1 MGITLHYNGVL
12 RHNTSLSDL
21 IRDTMAVV
29 KRSAGWGAHVFKE
42 TFPATSGHN
51 ADDSI
56 YGMLFYA
63 PESEPVYLTFD
74 NNRQLRMWLFDS
86 SEAKGI
92 KRSTAA
98 DKQALKGAFTKTHYA
113 GPEVHMRIVDLLRKL
128 SEKYFEHFE
137 MIDESGYWENRNA
150 TLLRERFGP
159 EDTIASM
166 LAQKLKAF

>member
-1 MGITLHYNGVL
+1 MGITLHYNGIL
-12 RHNTSLSDL
+12 CHNTSLSEL
-21 IRDTMAVV
+21 IRETLAVV
-29 KRSAGWGAHVFKE
+29 KRLPGWGAHVFKE
-42 TFPATSGHN
+42 AFPSESVSPG
-51 ADDSI
+51 DDGI
-56 YGMLFYA
+56 YGLLFYA

-74 NNRQLRMWLFDS
+74 STRQLRMWLLDS
-86 SEAKGI
+86 RNAKEAQLPLSGNNQLI
-92 KRSTAA
+92 
-98 DKQALKGAFTKTHYA
+98 KGAFTKTQYA

-159 EDTIASM
+159 EDSIASM